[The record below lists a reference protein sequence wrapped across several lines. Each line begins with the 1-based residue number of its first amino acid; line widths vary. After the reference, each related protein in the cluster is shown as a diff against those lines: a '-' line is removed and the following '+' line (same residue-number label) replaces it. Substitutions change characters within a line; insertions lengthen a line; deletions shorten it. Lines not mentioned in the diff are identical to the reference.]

1 MPMIINTAKAPAGFE
16 YLHVLASGV
25 VTVEDA
31 LALNSKIKDGGPHA
45 TTPILG
51 VVESGADFSPE
62 ARQAL
67 TVGGKRQGEGNKTA
81 IVVTS
86 APLRVM
92 LTFVVRIS
100 GGADTTKFFSAKEP
114 ALSWLEETV
123 KASATATA

>member
-1 MPMIINTAKAPAGFE
+1 MPMIINVAKAPAGFQ
-16 YLHVLASGV
+16 YLHVLASGT

-31 LALNSKIKDGGPHA
+31 LALNAKLAVGGPHA

-51 VVESGADFSPE
+51 VVESGADFSAE

-67 TVGGKRQGEGNKTA
+67 TNGGKREGEGNKTA

-100 GGADTTKFFSAKEP
+100 GGAQTTRFFNAEAP
-114 ALSWLEETV
+114 ALAWLEEVV
-123 KASATATA
+123 KASAA